1 VQSLDSKL
9 CILEPA
15 RGESD
20 RVGFELLQSSGSL
33 QCVAKDASTDA
44 ECPVGWSS
52 TSVELK
58 GCGDRC
64 GFLVL
69 RGCWV
74 PNYYSLIRA
83 RGAERRT
90 CLGMPGYRTGDRVGG
105 HS

>member
-1 VQSLDSKL
+1 MHRLDSNR

-33 QCVAKDASTDA
+33 QCIAEDASTDA
-44 ECPVGWSS
+44 EGPVGWSS
-52 TSVELK
+52 TVVELR
-58 GCGDRC
+58 GYGDRG

-69 RGCWV
+69 RGWWV

-90 CLGMPGYRTGDRVGG
+90 RLGRPGYRQETV
-105 HS
+105 